1 MALWNG
7 DSTWDARLASK
18 WRSGLPL
25 GGALRFESP
34 CNVNRF
40 LARAER
46 SRLRLAEESARR
58 KRQREEIR
66 KAGGVGLG
74 N

>member
-1 MALWNG
+1 MG
-7 DSTWDARLASK
+7 DAWLVKT

-40 LARAER
+40 LARAES
-46 SRLRLAEESARR
+46 SRLRLVEESARR
-58 KRQREEIR
+58 ERQRDEKNVRQEGSDLA
-66 KAGGVGLG
+66 AGGGSTG
-74 N
+74 